1 MGTTKLALSVPKD
14 YLIDKF
20 FDAGFSEETGTGLV
34 GESSGMMHDRARWSK
49 FELAT
54 LSWGHGVAITPIQLA
69 RFYTI
74 LANGGIKTPL
84 TILKQDPSLQ
94 AKKKHERIFSAEQ
107 SQNVVEML
115 EHVVNEHYTVAK
127 VDGYRVGGKSGTA
140 IKAFAGGYGNDYVGL
155 FAGVAPISDPE
166 IAVVV
171 VIDDPGGDL
180 YHGGEV
186 AAPVFSRIM
195 KGTLR
200 LLNVPPDAN
209 TRVSSV
215 QTAIKTESLP
225 KERDHV

>member
-1 MGTTKLALSVPKD
+1 M
-14 YLIDKF
+14 
-20 FDAGFSEETGTGLV
+20 
-34 GESSGMMHDRARWSK
+34 
-49 FELAT
+49 
-54 LSWGHGVAITPIQLA
+54 
-69 RFYTI
+69 
-74 LANGGIKTPL
+74 N
-84 TILKQDPSLQ
+84 
-94 AKKKHERIFSAEQ
+94 EQ
-107 SQNVVEML
+107 
-115 EHVVNEHYTVAK
+115 YTVAK

-155 FAGVAPISDPE
+155 FAGVAPVSDPE

-215 QTAIKTESLP
+215 QSAIKTKSLP